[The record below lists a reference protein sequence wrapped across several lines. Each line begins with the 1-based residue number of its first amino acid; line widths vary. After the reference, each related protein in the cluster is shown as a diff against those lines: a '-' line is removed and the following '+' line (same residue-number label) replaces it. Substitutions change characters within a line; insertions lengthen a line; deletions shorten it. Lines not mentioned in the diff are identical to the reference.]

1 MLYCTVKCKCV
12 QNIHPYVNIPLDV
25 QYLSGRPSVRLSF
38 SIGRYSFVFFT
49 SVWGSCRPC
58 DPDLTF
64 PFDLDPDPTF
74 PFDSDPD
81 HTLSLF
87 ELDPNLTLVLVVILK
102 FLVHAKIFKFIL
114 QYLHKS

>member
-1 MLYCTVKCKCV
+1 MFKTFILT
-12 QNIHPYVNIPLDV
+12 VNIPLDV

-64 PFDLDPDPTF
+64 PFD
-74 PFDSDPD
+74 SDPD